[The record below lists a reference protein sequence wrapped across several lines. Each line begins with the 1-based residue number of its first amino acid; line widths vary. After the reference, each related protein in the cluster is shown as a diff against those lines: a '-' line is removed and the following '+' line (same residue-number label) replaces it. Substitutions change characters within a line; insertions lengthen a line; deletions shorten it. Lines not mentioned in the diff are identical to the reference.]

1 MSAFLAALR
10 LSRREALRA
19 KGRTALV
26 MAMIGLPVLVFTA
39 LLTYDATVDVAPGE
53 DITAELGAADA
64 RIVTTAH
71 GGRVS
76 QPVHGRFMLAA
87 EGPAT
92 DGTVRTADEVT
103 ALLDAR
109 LIPYDVGSVEIRDT
123 DRYHEVSA
131 LELDL
136 RDPMTQGVRLLAEGR
151 LPASAGEVAVTPAL
165 ARGSGLRVGDTIT
178 VTARDRRVRVVG
190 VVEHPHN
197 VAIQEVVGLQHTL
210 LLDKRGGHGPGWLA
224 DSARPVL
231 WEDVQRLN
239 GIGMLVTSRAVLTG
253 PPVAGAYGDPFDRAL
268 GAPALMTLAAM
279 AVLVVMEM
287 ALLTGPAFAVG
298 LRRRRRELALIAAQ
312 GGSARHLKV
321 IVLADGLVLG
331 GVAALL
337 GAALGTGGTLA
348 LMPLLKRLLGP
359 SGPADVPWGPV
370 LGVTALGVA
379 GALVAALV
387 PAVSAARQDP
397 ARVLADREESA
408 GAGVVARRARRFGV
422 INPRGARR
430 PALAG
435 SRRGR
440 LPVLAVLLL
449 VGGLAVTVYALRGGR
464 PYGVIADAFLLPAG
478 VLVVLG
484 LVALIPVMV
493 TALGG
498 LAARLPLPLRL
509 AVRDA
514 ARHRT
519 RTASAAAA
527 VMAATM
533 GAVTLGIGVESS
545 ITAALTTHRAQQP
558 PDTLRIAARQ
568 VDDRGWA
575 DLRAA
580 AAEALPGVPLVPAG
594 KAFDSEGRAVQIL
607 ADENPRISYFLVDP
621 PIGDARLLAFFQGR
635 PDPRAAEALADGK
648 AVVFDP
654 ALLQNGTL
662 ALQLTANGGGGG
674 SLIRIPAVAAA
685 SGDPGRTGVVIPPAA
700 LEKAGYTVAER
711 VLYATH
717 RSADVQRLQRQLS
730 MPSARADVAVL
741 DREAPSTLGMFW
753 WVFGLALLLSLGGTL
768 AATGLA
774 AADLRRDLDIV
785 SAVGGPPRTRRAILA
800 AQAGFIAGIGALVGA
815 AGGAVMGAA
824 MAVPLTRERQPL
836 GALDGLGPAVIAV
849 PWAATALVVLGPPL
863 LAALVAGLVTRSR
876 QGPPGRR
883 FA

>member
-71 GGRVS
+71 DGRVS
-76 QPVHGRFMLAA
+76 QPVHGWFMLAA

-136 RDPMTQGVRLLAEGR
+136 RDPMTQGIRLLAEGR
-151 LPASAGEVAVTPAL
+151 FPASADEVAVTPAL

-197 VAIQEVVGLQHTL
+197 VEIQEVVGLQHTL

-348 LMPLLKRLLGP
+348 LMPLLKRLLGQ

-387 PAVSAARQDP
+387 PAVSAGRQDP

-440 LPVLAVLLL
+440 LPVLAGLLL

-464 PYGVIADAFLLPAG
+464 PYGVIADAFLLLSRCSGGAG
-478 VLVVLG
+478 TG
-484 LVALIPVMV
+484 RAHP
-493 TALGG
+493 GHG
-498 LAARLPLPLRL
+498 DGPRRAR
-509 AVRDA
+509 
-514 ARHRT
+514 
-519 RTASAAAA
+519 
-527 VMAATM
+527 
-533 GAVTLGIGVESS
+533 
-545 ITAALTTHRAQQP
+545 
-558 PDTLRIAARQ
+558 
-568 VDDRGWA
+568 
-575 DLRAA
+575 RAA
-580 AAEALPGVPLVPAG
+580 AAPAPAG
-594 KAFDSEGRAVQIL
+594 RTRRRPPPDPYGVRGGGGDGRHDGGPSRWASGWRARSPSPSRRTGPSSRRTRCGSRPGRSTTGDGPTCARPRPRRCRACRWCPRARRSTAREGRA
-607 ADENPRISYFLVDP
+607 DP
-621 PIGDARLLAFFQGR
+621 GGRESPDRLLPRGPADRRRPPAGLLPGTARPAGGRGAGRRQSGGVRSRAAPERHPRPPVDRGRRGRRQSR
-635 PDPRAAEALADGK
+635 PDPRRGGGVRRPGQDRCR
-648 AVVFDP
+648 DP
-654 ALLQNGTL
+654 ARGPGEGRVHGGRAGAVRHAPVRRRPAPATAAQHAVRARGRGRPGQGG
-662 ALQLTANGGGGG
+662 ALDPGHVLVGVRPGAAPQPRRHLGRHRAGRGRPAPRPGHRVGG
-674 SLIRIPAVAAA
+674 RRAAQDA
-685 SGDPGRTGVVIPPAA
+685 QGDPGRSG
-700 LEKAGYTVAER
+700 
-711 VLYATH
+711 
-717 RSADVQRLQRQLS
+717 
-730 MPSARADVAVL
+730 
-741 DREAPSTLGMFW
+741 
-753 WVFGLALLLSLGGTL
+753 
-768 AATGLA
+768 
-774 AADLRRDLDIV
+774 
-785 SAVGGPPRTRRAILA
+785 
-800 AQAGFIAGIGALVGA
+800 GFIAGIGALVGA

>member
-26 MAMIGLPVLVFTA
+26 MVMIGLPVLVFTA

-71 GGRVS
+71 DGRVT
-76 QPVHGRFMLAA
+76 QPVHGRFSLESGSSARDAA
-87 EGPAT
+87 
-92 DGTVRTADEVT
+92 VRSADEVT

-123 DRYHEVSA
+123 DRYQEVSA

-136 RDPMTQGVRLLAEGR
+136 RDPMTHGIRLLTEGR
-151 LPASAGEVAVTPAL
+151 FPASAGEVAVTPAL
-165 ARGSGLRVGDTIT
+165 ARELGLRVGDTIT

-197 VAIQEVVGLQHTL
+197 LKIREVVGLQHTL

-231 WEDVQRLN
+231 WEDVRRLN
-239 GIGMLVTSRAVLTG
+239 GVGMLVTSRAVLTG
-253 PPVAGAYGDPFDRAL
+253 PPVAGAYGDPLKRAL
-268 GAPALMTLAAM
+268 GTPALMTLAAM
-279 AVLVVMEM
+279 VVLVVMEM

-312 GGSARHLKV
+312 GGSARHLKA

-359 SGPADVPWGPV
+359 SGPVDVPWGPV

-397 ARVLADREESA
+397 ACVLADRENNAGDNMSDSAAA
-408 GAGVVARRARRFGV
+408 GAA
-422 INPRGARR
+422 PRGARR
-430 PALAG
+430 GVLAG
-435 SRRGR
+435 SRRAR
-440 LPVLAVLLL
+440 LPVVAVLLL
-449 VGGLAVTVYALRGGR
+449 VGGLAATVYALRRGR
-464 PYGVIADAFLLPAG
+464 SYGALADAFLLPAG

-484 LVALIPVMV
+484 LVALIPAMV

-498 LAARLPLPLRL
+498 FAARLPLPLRL

-533 GAVTLGIGVESS
+533 GAFTLGIGVESS
-545 ITAALTTHRAQQP
+545 ITAALMRYRAEQP

-580 AAEALPGVPLVPAG
+580 AAKALPGVPLVPAG
-594 KAFDSEGRAVQIL
+594 KVFDGEGRAVQL
-607 ADENPRISYFLVDP
+607 VAGPEKPRTGELFVDP
-621 PIGDARLLAFFQGR
+621 SIGDARLLAFLQGR
-635 PDPRAAEALADGK
+635 PDPRAVEALTDGK
-648 AVVFDP
+648 AVVFNP
-654 ALLQNGTL
+654 ALLHNGIL
-662 ALQLTANGGGGG
+662 ALHLSANGRGGG
-674 SLIRIPAVAAA
+674 SLVRIPAVVAVP
-685 SGDPGRTGVVIPPAA
+685 SDPRRIGVVVPPAV

-711 VLYATH
+711 VLYTTH
-717 RSADVQRLQRQLS
+717 RSADLRRLQRQLS
-730 MPSARADVAVL
+730 LPTARADVAAL
-741 DREAPSTLGMFW
+741 DVEVPSTLGMFW
-753 WVFGLALLLSLGGTL
+753 WVFGLALVLSLGGTF

-785 SAVGGPPRTRRAILA
+785 SAVGGSPRTRRAILA

-815 AGGAVMGAA
+815 VGGAVMGAA
-824 MAVPLTRERQPL
+824 LAVPLTRRDLPP
-836 GALDGLGPAVIAV
+836 DGLEPAVFTV
-849 PWAATALVVLGPPL
+849 PWTATALVVLGAPL
-863 LAALVAGLVTRSR
+863 LAVLLAGLLTRSR
-876 QGPPGRR
+876 QAPPGRR